1 MIICMAVF
9 GTLPGAA
16 FAQDPGVHF
25 DSGSPS
31 GKEYAIPLAEG
42 RAEGAGTKN
51 QRAAGDTPFGAG
63 IKPPGGG
70 GGTEGGGGTG
80 GDATGGGGDGAPTG
94 SGPPSGEERVAPNP
108 RAEKS
113 PSRAR
118 RAQGR
123 VERAARERADGGGV
137 NPPLVEERAVS
148 EAEAPVDTTGRTI
161 AIVLGVLL
169 VGVLLAVLLW
179 WRREQP
185 AA

>member
-1 MIICMAVF
+1 MIICMTVF

-70 GGTEGGGGTG
+70 GGTAGGGGTG
-80 GDATGGGGDGAPTG
+80 GGGPGGGGDGAPMG
-94 SGPPSGEERVAPNP
+94 SQPAGGEEQAGSNGRAENSPSGGRG
-108 RAEKS
+108 
-113 PSRAR
+113 
-118 RAQGR
+118 AQGGA
-123 VERAARERADGGGV
+123 ERATQERADGGGGNRPV
-137 NPPLVEERAVS
+137 VSDRAVS

-161 AIVLGVLL
+161 AIALGVLL
-169 VGVLLAVLLW
+169 VGVLLALLLW

>member
-1 MIICMAVF
+1 MVICMTVF

-25 DSGSPS
+25 DSGNPS

-51 QRAAGDTPFGAG
+51 QRAAADTPFGAG

-80 GDATGGGGDGAPTG
+80 GGGDGAPTG
-94 SGPPSGEERVAPNP
+94 SGAPGGGERVGPDGRAENSPSG
-108 RAEKS
+108 
-113 PSRAR
+113 AR
-118 RAQGR
+118 GAQGGA
-123 VERAARERADGGGV
+123 ERAAQGGADGGGV
-137 NPPLVEERAVS
+137 NRPVIDERAVS

-161 AIVLGVLL
+161 AIALGVLL